1 VDSMKIAIIGKGHV
15 GSALGTGFTRSG
27 HEVKYGHKAPN
38 ARPHKVAEWG
48 ELVIIAVPYN
58 QVGNVALELKDMVDD
73 KIVIDVT
80 NCLDPHRELAIGFTT
95 SGAEELQKAL
105 PLARVVK
112 AFNTVFAQNQ
122 STGRIG
128 DIRLT
133 AFVAGDNEEAKE
145 KVMSL
150 AREIGFEPVD
160 SGPLKSARY
169 LEPMGMQLIK
179 LGYSMQMGTSI
190 GFHLVRG

>member
-1 VDSMKIAIIGKGHV
+1 MKIAIIGKGHV
-15 GSALGTGFTRSG
+15 GSALGAGFTRAG
-27 HEVKYGHKAPN
+27 HDVKYGHRAPN

-58 QVGNVALELKDMVDD
+58 QMGNVLAELKDVVDD

-80 NCLDPHRELAIGFTT
+80 NCLDPHGDLAIGFRT
-95 SGAEELQKAL
+95 SGAEELQKEL
-105 PLARVVK
+105 PLAKVVK

-128 DIRLT
+128 DAMLT
-133 AFVAGDNEEAKE
+133 AFVAGDSVEAKE

-150 AREIGFEPVD
+150 ASEIGFEPVD
-160 SGPLKSARY
+160 CGPLKSARY
-169 LEPMGMQLIK
+169 LEPMGMQLIQ
-179 LGYSMQMGTSI
+179 LGYGMQMGPSI
-190 GFHLVRG
+190 GYRLVRG